1 MPQQTHPTPHATGPD
16 ARRPGSS
23 WRTIWIAATCSLAA
37 ALIAATAT
45 LLSYKVVP
53 PPDNARVVVDEQRRT
68 YASTPCVVFNKLD
81 RELIA
86 NRSEVSDPAKP
97 LQLFSYASEKTIAD
111 IKADGK
117 WSRDAACD
125 YVTGFDQIVTRW
137 MRLTGYRLRWT
148 DDGQWRW

>member
-1 MPQQTHPTPHATGPD
+1 M
-16 ARRPGSS
+16 
-23 WRTIWIAATCSLAA
+23 IAAMAQPIHAIRSRQPRLLWPIVISAVLAV
-37 ALIAATAT
+37 LIAILAI
-45 LLSYKVVP
+45 LLSYRVEP
-53 PPDNARVVVDEQRRT
+53 PPDNARVVVDEQRMT

-86 NRSEVSDPAKP
+86 NRSEANDPAKP

-125 YVTGFDQIVTRW
+125 YVTGFDQIITRW
-137 MRLTGYRLRWT
+137 MRLSGYRSRWT
-148 DDGQWRW
+148 ADGQWRW